1 MRLATGAWR
10 VVRQW
15 LVGLGFGCATA
26 LGAQAPLPDNVPQTP
41 PPPAPG
47 VSASLDSARAAR
59 GAGVQVYV
67 YTYGPGDEVFERFGH
82 IALGVVD
89 SVTGEDIAF
98 NWGMFGFGE
107 PNFLWRFLTG
117 DTRYWVEGYRTA
129 DFNADYQGRQNRS
142 IRRQQLDLTPT
153 QRGAI
158 FDYVAWNAREA
169 NKYYRYDYY
178 NDNCSTRVRNLIDWA
193 IGGRLKQA
201 LDTAKTRLTWR
212 DETARITGD
221 NLPIYA
227 GIEIALGQQADR
239 DLTKWQTGFLPE
251 RLATDLATIV
261 ARDSAG
267 IPVRLVAHDTVLFSA
282 PTRAPLMTEPPSRAY
297 VALAIGIVCGVLLL
311 LLARVAALRA
321 LITGAGT
328 LWYLVGGLLGLALLL
343 AGTVTKHAPYM
354 GSNLSLFQLQPLM
367 LVAGALWWARG
378 RSTRLGRAAR
388 AAAAVS
394 GLLAI
399 VGVLLWHIPAAFH
412 QHNDVVW
419 MFTAPVHVALVAIA
433 SVRRTRA

>member
-1 MRLATGAWR
+1 MRRLASAIAT
-10 VVRQW
+10 VV
-15 LVGLGFGCATA
+15 LAA
-26 LGAQAPLPDNVPQTP
+26 SLGAQEVPPDNVPQTP
-41 PPPAPG
+41 PPPPPG
-47 VSASLDSARAAR
+47 ASASLDSARARR
-59 GAGVQVYV
+59 GAGMQIYV
-67 YTYGPGDEVFERFGH
+67 YTYGPGDAVFERFGH
-82 IALGVVD
+82 IALAVVD
-89 SVTGEDIAF
+89 SATGEDIAF
-98 NWGMFGFGE
+98 NWGMFDFDQ
-107 PNFLWRFLTG
+107 PNFVARFLTG
-117 DTRYWVEGYRTA
+117 DTKYWMVGYRTIE
-129 DFNADYQGRQNRS
+129 FNASYQGENRT
-142 IRRQQLDLTPT
+142 IRRQRLDLTAT
-153 QRGAI
+153 QRGAV
-158 FDYVAWNAREA
+158 FDYVAWNAREE

-178 NDNCSTRVRNLIDWA
+178 NDNCSTRVRDLIDWA

-201 LDTAKTRLTWR
+201 LDTARTRLTWR

-221 NLPIYA
+221 DLPIYA

-267 IPVRLVAHDTVLFSA
+267 IPVRLVAHDTVLFAA
-282 PTRAPLMTEPPSRAY
+282 PTRAPLMAEPPSRAY
-297 VALAIGIVCGVLLL
+297 VALAIGLVCGVLLI

-321 LITGAGT
+321 VITGAGT
-328 LWYLVGGLLGLALLL
+328 IWYLVGGMLGLALLL

-354 GSNLSLFQLQPLM
+354 GSNLSLLQLQPLM
-367 LVAGALWWARG
+367 LVAGALWWARS

-399 VGVLLWHIPAAFH
+399 VGVVLWHIPALFH

-433 SVRRTRA
+433 SVRWPRP

>member
-1 MRLATGAWR
+1 MHRLASAIAT
-10 VVRQW
+10 VV
-15 LVGLGFGCATA
+15 LAA
-26 LGAQAPLPDNVPQTP
+26 SLGAQEVPPDNVPQTP
-41 PPPAPG
+41 PPPPPG
-47 VSASLDSARAAR
+47 ASASLDSARALR
-59 GAGVQVYV
+59 GAGMQIHV
-67 YTYGPGDEVFERFGH
+67 YTYGPGDAVFERFGH
-82 IALGVVD
+82 IALAVVD
-89 SVTGEDIAF
+89 SATGEDIAF
-98 NWGMFGFGE
+98 NWGMFDFGQ
-107 PNFLWRFLTG
+107 PNFIARFLTG
-117 DTRYWVEGYRTA
+117 DTKYWMAGYRTIE
-129 DFNADYQGRQNRS
+129 FNASYQGENRT
-142 IRRQQLDLTPT
+142 IRRQRLDLTAT
-153 QRGAI
+153 QRGAV
-158 FDYVAWNAREA
+158 FDYVAWNAREE

-178 NDNCSTRVRNLIDWA
+178 NDNCSTRVRDLIDWA

-201 LDTAKTRLTWR
+201 LDTAKTPLTWR
-212 DETARITGD
+212 GETARITGD

-227 GIEIALGQQADR
+227 GIQVALGQQADR

-251 RLATDLATIV
+251 RLATDLATFV

-297 VALAIGIVCGVLLL
+297 VALAIGIVFGGLLF
-311 LLARVAALRA
+311 LLARVVALRA

-328 LWYLVGGLLGLALLL
+328 LWYLVGGVLGLALLL

-388 AAAAVS
+388 AAVAVS

-399 VGVLLWHIPAAFH
+399 VGVLLWHVPAVFH